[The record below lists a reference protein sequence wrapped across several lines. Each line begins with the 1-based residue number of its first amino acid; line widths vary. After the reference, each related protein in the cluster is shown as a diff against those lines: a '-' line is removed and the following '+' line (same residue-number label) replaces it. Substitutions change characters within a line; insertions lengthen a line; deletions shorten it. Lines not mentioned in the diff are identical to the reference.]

1 MNGFVMKVMDTM
13 ISKDFSGGI
22 ELENMRERVKQL
34 GGEFHIVT
42 TDGFR
47 IQIILWKGETS

>member
-1 MNGFVMKVMDTM
+1 M

-22 ELENMRERVKQL
+22 GLENMRERVKQL

-47 IQIILWKGETS
+47 IQIILWKGETSWKYVS